1 MSDNQQYIVMKSP
14 KSLGIGLILTFLLG
28 PIGLFYASI
37 FGGIVMLVV
46 DGIFALIGFIT
57 AGISLVVTAPF
68 VNLVCMIWAY
78 VKINNYNKALMAGAM
93 RI

>member
-14 KSLGIGLILTFLLG
+14 KSLGIGLILTFFLG

-37 FGGIVMLVV
+37 FGGIVMLVI
-46 DGIFALIGFIT
+46 DAIFAVIGFIT
-57 AGISLVVTAPF
+57 AGISLVVTAPL

-78 VKINNYNKALMAGAM
+78 VKINSYNKDLMNGAM
-93 RI
+93 KL

>member
-14 KSLGIGLILTFLLG
+14 KSLGIGLILTFFFG
-28 PIGLFYASI
+28 PIGLFYATISGAVI
-37 FGGIVMLVV
+37 MLII
-46 DGIFALIGFIT
+46 DAIFAVIGFIT
-57 AGISLVVTAPF
+57 AGISLVVTAPL

-78 VKINNYNKALMAGAM
+78 LKIKSYNRDLINGAM

>member
-46 DGIFALIGFIT
+46 SGIFAVIGFIT
-57 AGISLVVTAPF
+57 AGISLVVTAPL
-68 VNLVCMIWAY
+68 VNIVCMIWAY
-78 VKINNYNKALMAGAM
+78 VKINSYNKALMAGAM